1 MPYVY
6 AEFILQNRK
15 SCQVNGFLATF
26 LLYLLEGIWGTTFVQ
41 MRRKGFLEI
50 KSDVLLHEKDLW

>member
-26 LLYLLEGIWGTTFVQ
+26 LLYLLEGIWGT
-41 MRRKGFLEI
+41 FLEI

>member
-26 LLYLLEGIWGTTFVQ
+26 LLYLLKESEAHICANEK
-41 MRRKGFLEI
+41 KGF
-50 KSDVLLHEKDLW
+50 SGD

>member
-6 AEFILQNRK
+6 AEFILQNHK

-26 LLYLLEGIWGTTFVQ
+26 LLYLLEWIVQ
-41 MRRKGFLEI
+41 MGRKGFLEI